1 MYIYLIY
8 PKKIAN
14 WETQRETIHYYIL
27 LQLYMYTIAIILIVS
42 YVTRKLGK
50 CRIFDI

>member
-1 MYIYLIY
+1 
-8 PKKIAN
+8 
-14 WETQRETIHYYIL
+14 
-27 LQLYMYTIAIILIVS
+27 MYTIAIILIVS